1 MRLYFSIFNE
11 RTAMWTLEDAVNNS
25 TNKVVVPRD
34 GVITISKPDTAR
46 VNAYV
51 NDAVSP
57 TQQVAVKAG
66 DTVYF
71 KLTNYKK
78 GETPIGIMYE
88 DVSDVIML
96 PGKVSEA
103 QMSKVIALEGEPL
116 AIISETTTE
125 DDDMTPQDTINLF
138 ANPNQGAGTGGAM
151 GAGLGAGLLGGVLG
165 GALLNG
171 GGLLGGGN
179 NGTASTLVVE
189 NAIAAST
196 ALSNARFDAQAQAA
210 INASVERTN
219 AAALLA
225 IATGNAALGVE
236 IAKGQGEV
244 NTQNALNAA
253 ALGVQI
259 QKTSGDVST
268 LIATQTAALGVQN
281 EKTAAANALA
291 NAMGQ
296 RDIVG
301 LIAAEAAT
309 NARQISDLQYALS
322 TQITLDGTQTRNLI
336 TTNNDI
342 ELNRRLVVAQ
352 NEIIE
357 LRGDNRMNERTRG
370 IEITTTN
377 NINQMQQQQQQQQ
390 QYDRLYGY
398 IGSLAQSIQ
407 ATNQAINV
415 GSGTQTANPLN
426 TNTQIR

>member
-1 MRLYFSIFNE
+1 
-11 RTAMWTLEDAVNNS
+11 MWTIEDAVNNS
-25 TNKVVVPRD
+25 TNKVTIPRD
-34 GVITISKPDTAR
+34 GTISISKPDTAR

-96 PGKVSEA
+96 PGKVSDA
-103 QMSKVIALEGEPL
+103 QMSKIIAVEGEPL

-125 DDDMTPQDTINLF
+125 EDDMTPQDTINLF
-138 ANPNQGAGTGGAM
+138 ANPNQGGTGGAM

-165 GALLNG
+165 GALLNNNG

-179 NGTASTLVVE
+179 NNGVASTLVVE

-219 AAALLA
+219 AATLLA
-225 IATGNAALGVE
+225 IATSQAALGVE

-259 QKTSGDVST
+259 QKTAGDTQVQVSM
-268 LIATQTAALGVQN
+268 QTAALGVQS

-291 NAMGQ
+291 TAMGQ
-296 RDIVG
+296 RDIIS
-301 LIAAEAAT
+301 LIAAEAAAS
-309 NARQISDLQYALS
+309 ARQTSDLQYALS
-322 TQITLDGTQTRNLI
+322 TQITADGNQTRSLI
-336 TTNNDI
+336 TTNNDM
-342 ELNRRLVVAQ
+342 ELNRRLVTAQ

-357 LRGDNRMNERTRG
+357 LRGDNRLNERTRG

-390 QYDRLYGY
+390 QYDRLSGY
-398 IGSLAQSIQ
+398 IASLAQNIQ